1 METVVIIEKI
11 IEGYDCG
18 EVIKKF
24 IDLSLFTHKIIAVNR
39 HYNNICSALKFLM
52 EVQMRFELL
61 SDD

>member
-1 METVVIIEKI
+1 METAVIIQKI

-39 HYNNICSALKFLM
+39 HYNNICSALKLLM
-52 EVQMRFELL
+52 EAQKRFELL